1 MTSISECQLEIVLGA
16 MAAPRNDAR
25 AMATDHIDVRYV
37 AQLARL
43 ELNEEEITTFQHQLE
58 DILGYVAS
66 LMKFDVEGIEPI
78 AHPTPVFDKVREDV
92 SRPGLSLESFLRNA
106 PESAADQIRVPKVVA
121 DA

>member
-1 MTSISECQLEIVLGA
+1 
-16 MAAPRNDAR
+16 MAASRNDAR

-58 DILGYVAS
+58 DILGYVDS
-66 LMKFDVEGIEPI
+66 LMKFNVEGIEPT
-78 AHPTPVFDKVREDV
+78 AHPSPVFDRVREDE
-92 SRPGLSLESFLRNA
+92 SRPGLSLEPFLRNT
-106 PESAADQIRVPKVVA
+106 PDSAADQVRVPKVVA